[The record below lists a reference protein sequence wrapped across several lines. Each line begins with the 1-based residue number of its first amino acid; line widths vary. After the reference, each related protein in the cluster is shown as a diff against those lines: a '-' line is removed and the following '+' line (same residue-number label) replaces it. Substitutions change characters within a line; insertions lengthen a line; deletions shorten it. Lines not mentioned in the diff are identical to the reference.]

1 MPHKESKRPYRRV
14 PRFSHYLNHDNLS
27 VPRVFLNFWGTTNMG
42 KTVFLPTW
50 TFSRGPVTPIW
61 NTQKAHLN
69 SQLWCPINF
78 RNWLPRIIVV
88 PHKQSKR
95 HSTRAPRFSL
105 RHANLYKGVCHVFSP
120 IFEVRQIWERWY
132 FYLLECLSG
141 GRSPLYEIHKKLIWT
156 ANCGAPSTFEIDCR
170 V

>member
-1 MPHKESKRPYRRV
+1 MSFREFAPSFRRFLRHEKSGLEKTEKRQSFNLLECLSGRPAPPLWNTPKADINSQLSCPINCRNWLPRIIVVPHKESKRPYRRV
-14 PRFSHYLNHDNLS
+14 PRFSHHLNHDNLS

-78 RNWLPRIIVV
+78 RNNC
-88 PHKQSKR
+88 
-95 HSTRAPRFSL
+95 RA
-105 RHANLYKGVCHVFSP
+105 
-120 IFEVRQIWERWY
+120 
-132 FYLLECLSG
+132 
-141 GRSPLYEIHKKLIWT
+141 
-156 ANCGAPSTFEIDCR
+156 
-170 V
+170 